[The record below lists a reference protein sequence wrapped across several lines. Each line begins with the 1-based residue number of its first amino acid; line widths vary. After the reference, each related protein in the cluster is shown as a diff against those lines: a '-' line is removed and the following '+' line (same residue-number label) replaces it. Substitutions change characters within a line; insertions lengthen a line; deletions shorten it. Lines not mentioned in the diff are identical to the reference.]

1 VDGPGTGGS
10 LSTSGPS
17 TFRPNADGY
26 HQASVKLSME
36 SLIAKAG
43 IAVIKPALTQW
54 VGANKPRNLARL

>member
-1 VDGPGTGGS
+1 
-10 LSTSGPS
+10 
-17 TFRPNADGY
+17 
-26 HQASVKLSME
+26 ME